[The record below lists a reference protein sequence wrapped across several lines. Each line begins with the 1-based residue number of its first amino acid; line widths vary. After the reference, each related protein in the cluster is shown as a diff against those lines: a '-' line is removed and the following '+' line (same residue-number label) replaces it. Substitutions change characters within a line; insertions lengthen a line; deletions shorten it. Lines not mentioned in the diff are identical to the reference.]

1 MTLNSVYHNS
11 VLDSISDKLYSYL
24 RFYYIYRCNKS
35 VREYDLAAS
44 RVYDT
49 LHVVPKHHE
58 FGFDLSSSVIHS
70 ALNHKVVPSEYHL
83 LHNPYDIPDDLRNN
97 VDLVK
102 LYLFITRYNSWISIV
117 LHRSKTVSEDTVL
130 NKLSCLYAELTSL

>member
-1 MTLNSVYHNS
+1 MTLNSVYRNCE
-11 VLDSISDKLYSYL
+11 LDKISDKLYSYL

-35 VREYDLAAS
+35 IREYDLAAS

-58 FGFDLSSSVIHS
+58 FGFDLSSSVVHS
-70 ALNHKVVPSEYHL
+70 ALNHKVVPSEHYLAHT
-83 LHNPYDIPDDLRNN
+83 PYDIPEDLRSN

-102 LYLFITRYNSWISIV
+102 LYLFITRYNSWVSVV
-117 LHRSKTVSEDTVL
+117 LCRSKTVSKDAVL
-130 NKLSCLYAELTSL
+130 NKLSCLYAELASL